1 MKENL
6 IDLETAKLAKDKGY
20 KIQLYGKKNKEPYMQ
35 SALQKWLREKHNIF
49 VQIHLDQTSSPKF
62 CYSIHKYN
70 KETTEW
76 INLMEPMQYSDLY
89 RESEDALDDGLQEA
103 LKLL

>member
-1 MKENL
+1 MQDQL
-6 IDLETAKLAKDKGY
+6 ISFETARLAKEKGLESG
-20 KIQLYGKKNKEPYMQ
+20 ISVTRSL
-35 SALQKWLREKHNIF
+35 LQKWLREKHNIF

-70 KETTEW
+70 KETNEW

-89 RESEDALDDGLQEA
+89 AEFEDVLEDGLQEA
-103 LKLL
+103 LKRFNDEQKT